1 MMELPNVRALLPPF
15 PMPYTDKLHMLTQ
28 HSQHAVSSPSI
39 SVEPRTFSNYTSS
52 GIGEPVKSI
61 TGYFRMYT
69 WCTMFTALGNY
80 TLALYS
86 QLDSLVS
93 IGGFMFGF
101 DTGR

>member
-1 MMELPNVRALLPPF
+1 MCVLCSLIF
-15 PMPYTDKLHMLTQ
+15 PMPYTDRL
-28 HSQHAVSSPSI
+28 HSQYAVSFPSI
-39 SVEPRTFSNYTSS
+39 SVEPRTFQDSTSTS
-52 GIGEPVKSI
+52 GIKERVKSI

-86 QLDSLVS
+86 QLDSLVG

-101 DTGR
+101 DTGK